1 MVMKRQSMKNLL
13 ISGGRLL
20 FACAILTSFTNR
32 VNAAATL
39 TLYDGVN
46 PLITV
51 VDNGPGDMFSA
62 VGAILVETNVGVW
75 NLSIS
80 SAITKPLFGSAT
92 APVMDLGVT
101 ATSTAAGSL
110 RFVFSDNGFGP
121 ASGTLVAIVDGQVNG
136 APATVTYDV
145 YGDPAPGVV
154 GATTV
159 HIASTGTTALP
170 TTATGSGPLALSAPF
185 SLTQVETFVA
195 SGPTAINADAS
206 FSVVVPEPG
215 ILALGTLGAAVLALG
230 RSRRKQA

>member
-1 MVMKRQSMKNLL
+1 MKNLL

-121 ASGTLVAIVDGQVNG
+121 ASGTLVAIVDGQING
-136 APATVTYDV
+136 APGTVTYDV
-145 YGDPAPGVV
+145 YGDPANVV

-159 HIASTGTTALP
+159 HIASIGTTPLP
-170 TTATGSGPLALSAPF
+170 TTATGSGPLALPAPY

-215 ILALGTLGAAVLALG
+215 ILALGTLGVAVFALG

>member
-1 MVMKRQSMKNLL
+1 MDMKKQSMKNLL

-62 VGAILVETNVGVW
+62 AGAILVETNVGVW
-75 NLSIS
+75 NLTIS

-145 YGDPAPGVV
+145 YGDPANGV

-159 HIASTGTTALP
+159 HIASTGTTPLP
-170 TTATGSGPLALSAPF
+170 TTATGSGPLALPAPY

-195 SGPTAINADAS
+195 SGPTAINAGAS

-215 ILALGTLGAAVLALG
+215 ILALGTLGVAVFALG